1 MFGNDSSKNTKWG
14 FAFITLYN
22 RDAIER
28 KIKKMTARG
37 TRRSR
42 DSFYR

>member
-1 MFGNDSSKNTKWG
+1 MFGNDSSRDTKWG

-22 RDAIER
+22 RDAIEK
-28 KIKKMTARG
+28 KIKKMAARG
-37 TRRSR
+37 RRRGR